1 MKNLKTIVATLF
13 SMLALVAAINANASE
28 LNLKNIRVHNVKCS
42 VQQNQQSNHAPT
54 CHIFNSIFEDPQSQ
68 NS

>member
-1 MKNLKTIVATLF
+1 MKNLETIVATLF
-13 SMLALVAAINANASE
+13 SMLVLVAAINANASE
-28 LNLKNIRVHNVKCS
+28 LNLKNIKVHHVICS

-54 CHIFNSIFEDPQSQ
+54 CHIFNSIFEDLKSQ